1 MVALQLAAASGT
13 TSARLHIALDN
24 PASQRVAEAT
34 GFARQDDQLT
44 VERHRKEQ
52 VLHLAVWQ
60 RTLDPALLP
69 PVGM

>member
-1 MVALQLAAASGT
+1 
-13 TSARLHIALDN
+13 LDN

-34 GFARQDDQLT
+34 GFARQDDQPT

-69 PVGM
+69 LVGM